1 MDGTVSGVR
10 SRGASATA
18 LVLVLGRTVAA
29 SALVGVGLAAS
40 PATIQPD
47 TRSLEAGTRVEQQF
61 ISILDN
67 ANTASADER
76 LTVLLEPDIAAF
88 LRFQGA
94 SQLPTGITEP
104 TIEIGEGG
112 TVSVEAIV
120 DLDAIRRQRTRSWL
134 DPLQYL
140 VGRLPVTATGR
151 VRSGAGAARVDVQSV
166 SVAGVA
172 VPVSVLRE
180 LVVYFTRTADTP
192 NGTDLDQPIPLP
204 YGIIELRL
212 SPGRVV
218 IVQ

>member
-1 MDGTVSGVR
+1 MDGTVSGMR
-10 SRGASATA
+10 WRGASATA

-29 SALVGVGLAAS
+29 SALVGVGLATS

-47 TRSLEAGTRVEQQF
+47 TLSPEAGARVEQQF

-67 ANTASADER
+67 ANTESSDVR

-120 DLDAIRRQRTRSWL
+120 DLDAIRRQRARSWL

-151 VRSGAGAARVDVQSV
+151 IRSGEGAALVDVQSV

-180 LVVYFTRTADTP
+180 LVVYFTRTADNP

-212 SPGRVV
+212 SPGRAV